1 MTCVAPAFERPPSGK
16 VYTVYDRRDGRVY
29 GLRHE
34 RTALVAFRCA
44 QDAFT
49 VSRALERHYTTHG
62 EYPEHN
68 LEDYPRALDALLPAP
83 PSFRRPKF
91 LRMRAWKSAEQLMD
105 TCRWNG
111 LDFLYCTEVITRPHV
126 AYSGELF
133 HTTREET
140 RATGLVGILNRKLV
154 EDQFG
159 DEESERD
166 EAGDAGGLM

>member
-49 VSRALERHYTTHG
+49 VSRALERHYTAHG

-91 LRMRAWKSAEQLMD
+91 LRMRAWKSADQLMD
-105 TCRWNG
+105 MCRWNG
-111 LDFLYCTEVITRPHV
+111 LTRRRRSAERPRCRC
-126 AYSGELF
+126 AAPRARLRRCRGSWRNARWRLRGRPESSACR
-133 HTTREET
+133 TDATRNT
-140 RATGLVGILNRKLV
+140 VNYR
-154 EDQFG
+154 
-159 DEESERD
+159 
-166 EAGDAGGLM
+166 